1 MAFNPLYL
9 VEEVATARNAA
20 ELRTAIQRAA
30 SRLGFDTYCFGMFYN
45 EPGSGEPQYFSIDN
59 YRPGWAEH
67 YTRSGYQELD
77 VAVTHCA
84 GHTTPLVWT
93 RKLYD
98 TPQLKHLEEEGLAQ
112 GIDGGV
118 TLPVHSPW
126 LIGMGGLL
134 LASAEHADRV
144 AARAADFV
152 ATGQLLACHVAQAV
166 RNLDLL
172 PASMAFRPT
181 EELTPR
187 EAECLQWAA
196 SGLPAQAIAQRMGIS
211 VATVN
216 SFFLPAIRRKL
227 GVASTLEAVSLA
239 FRHRLIRL

>member
-1 MAFNPLYL
+1 MPSNPLHF
-9 VEEVATARNAA
+9 VEEIAAARNAE
-20 ELRTAIQRAA
+20 ELRSAIQRAA

-45 EPGSGEPQYFSIDN
+45 EPGSGEPSHFSIDN

-67 YTRSGYQELD
+67 YTRCGYQEVD

-98 TPQLKHLEEEGLAQ
+98 TPQLKPLEEEGLAQ
-112 GIDGGV
+112 GLDGGV
-118 TLPVHSPW
+118 TLPIHSPW

-134 LASAEHADRV
+134 LASGEHADHV

-166 RNLDLL
+166 RDLDLL
-172 PASMAFRPT
+172 PASMAFRPA

-187 EAECLQWAA
+187 EVECLQWAA
-196 SGLPAQAIAQRMGIS
+196 AGLPAQAIAQRMGIS